1 MDKELEAIM
10 RLLKII
16 KDIAIQNNNLMGFIC
31 SRLSP
36 PEKIQEPLP
45 VTEELAHEI
54 FKHHAENE
62 IAGES

>member
-1 MDKELEAIM
+1 MNKELEAIM

-16 KDIAIQNNNLMGFIC
+16 KDITMQNNNLMGFIC
-31 SRLSP
+31 SRLTP
-36 PEKIQEPLP
+36 PERTPEPPP
-45 VTEELAHEI
+45 VTEELIQEI

>member
-16 KDIAIQNNNLMGFIC
+16 KDITIQNNNLMGFIC
-31 SRLSP
+31 SRLAP
-36 PEKIQEPLP
+36 PEPTQEPP
-45 VTEELAHEI
+45 PATEEMIQEI

>member
-16 KDIAIQNNNLMGFIC
+16 KDISMQNNNLMGFIC

-36 PEKIQEPLP
+36 PEMPQEPP
-45 VTEELAHEI
+45 PATEEMIQEI

-62 IAGES
+62 IAGET

>member
-16 KDIAIQNNNLMGFIC
+16 KDISIQNNNLMGFIC

-36 PEKIQEPLP
+36 PEMPQEPLP
-45 VTEELAHEI
+45 ATDAFVHEI
-54 FKHHAENE
+54 FRHHAENE
-62 IAGES
+62 VAGEA

>member
-16 KDIAIQNNNLMGFIC
+16 KDITIQNNNLMGFIC

-36 PEKIQEPLP
+36 PEIKHDPPPI
-45 VTEELAHEI
+45 TEELEQEI
-54 FKHHAENE
+54 FKHHAEDE
-62 IAGES
+62 VAGES

>member
-10 RLLKII
+10 RLLKVI
-16 KDIAIQNNNLMGFIC
+16 KDISMQNNNLMGFIC

-36 PEKIQEPLP
+36 PEKRQEPP
-45 VTEELAHEI
+45 PITEELIQEI

>member
-36 PEKIQEPLP
+36 PEMSQETPP
-45 VTEELAHEI
+45 ITEELIQEI
-54 FKHHAENE
+54 FRYHAENE

>member
-1 MDKELEAIM
+1 MNKELEAIM

-16 KDIAIQNNNLMGFIC
+16 KDITMQNNNLMGFIC
-31 SRLSP
+31 SRLTP
-36 PEKIQEPLP
+36 PERTPEPP
-45 VTEELAHEI
+45 PATEEMIQEI